1 MSASGRS
8 LEVAITGGG
17 MVFDEINGQSFKDF
31 MCGSLAD
38 ALTSI
43 GMNHLASSVSTG
55 WTSRTSTFK

>member
-1 MSASGRS
+1 
-8 LEVAITGGG
+8 

-31 MCGSLAD
+31 MCGGLAD